1 MEQFSALRLF
11 ISVVDTGSFSAA
23 GERLGIST
31 SVVSRGIAA
40 LEAELGIR
48 LLKRS
53 TRRVELTEAGSLYLG
68 RVRSLLTDLAETNK
82 SLKQPNTPV
91 GGRFRVAA
99 PTALGLSLIA
109 PAIADFMAAQPNV
122 VIQLDL
128 LDRAIDLLE
137 EDYDM
142 ALRIDETLESIPYL
156 RSLGQMEVGLF
167 SSPAYL
173 AHHGRPRGPADLGT
187 HRGLYLA
194 TQQTWNLRGGLN
206 EKPKLQFC
214 SNRLEAVKTLCL
226 AGQGIALL
234 PLFLVRGEIERNELV
249 QLLDGFEPKPL
260 MLVLATSSQRSES
273 NSSRL
278 SSNFWNRASGG
289 CGFNFF

>member
-23 GERLGIST
+23 AELLGIST
-31 SVVSRGIAA
+31 SVVSRQVAA

-53 TRRVELTEAGSLYLG
+53 TRRVELTEAGALYLT
-68 RVRSLLTDLAETNK
+68 RVRSLLTELEETNK
-82 SLKQPNTPV
+82 SLKQPNTPAA
-91 GGRFRVAA
+91 GRFRIAA
-99 PTALGLSLIA
+99 PTAFGLSLIA

-128 LDRAIDLLE
+128 LDRTIDLVE

-142 ALRIDETLESIPYL
+142 AVRVDEGFESTTYL
-156 RSLGQMEVGLF
+156 RSLGQMEMGLF

-187 HRGLYLA
+187 HRALYLA
-194 TQQTWNLRGGLN
+194 SQQGWNLRGGFS

-214 SNRLEAVKTLCL
+214 SNRLEALKTLCL

-234 PLFLVRGEIERNELV
+234 PLFLVRSEVERNELV

-260 MLVLATSSQRSES
+260 NFFIATSPQRSET

-278 SSNFWNRASGG
+278 FQQFLELR
-289 CGFNFF
+289 FKRLRL

>member
-23 GERLGIST
+23 GELLGIST
-31 SVVSRGIAA
+31 SVVSRQVAA

-53 TRRVELTEAGSLYLG
+53 TRRVELTEAGSLYLA
-68 RVRSLLTDLAETNK
+68 RVRSLLTELEETNK
-82 SLKQPNTPV
+82 SLKQPNTPAA
-91 GGRFRVAA
+91 GRFRIAA
-99 PTALGLSLIA
+99 PTALGLVLIA
-109 PAIADFMAAQPNV
+109 PAIADFMAVQLHV

-128 LDRAIDLLE
+128 LDRTIDLLE

-142 ALRIDETLESIPYL
+142 ALKIEATPESTAHLRI
-156 RSLGQMEVGLF
+156 LGQMEVGLF
-167 SSPAYL
+167 SSPTYL
-173 AHHGRPRGPADLGT
+173 ARHGRPRGPADLGS
-187 HRGLYLA
+187 HRALYLA
-194 TQQTWNLRGGLN
+194 SQQAWNLRGGVS
-206 EKPKLQFC
+206 ERPKLQFC
-214 SNRLEAVKTLCL
+214 ANRLEALKILCL

-234 PLFLVRGEIERNELV
+234 PLFLVRSEIESNELV

-260 MLVLATSSQRSES
+260 NLVLATSPQRSET

-278 SSNFWNRASGG
+278 FQQFLELR
-289 CGFNFF
+289 FKRLRL

>member
-23 GERLGIST
+23 GELLCIST

-53 TRRVELTEAGSLYLG
+53 TRRIELTEAGSLYLI
-68 RVRSLLTDLAETNK
+68 RVRSLLTELEETNK
-82 SLKQPNTPV
+82 SLRQPNTPAA
-91 GGRFRVAA
+91 GRFRIAA

-109 PAIADFMAAQPNV
+109 PAVADFMTAQPNV

-142 ALRIDETLESIPYL
+142 AVRVEETFESTANLRG
-156 RSLGQMEVGLF
+156 LGQMEVGLF
-167 SSPAYL
+167 SSPTYL
-173 AHHGRPRGPADLGT
+173 ARHGRPRGPADLGT
-187 HRGLYLA
+187 HRALYLA
-194 TQQTWNLRGGLN
+194 SQQTWNLRGGPG

-214 SNRLEAVKTLCL
+214 SNRLEALKTLCL

-234 PLFLVRGEIERNELV
+234 PLFLVRSEIERNELV

-260 MLVLATSSQRSES
+260 NVVLATSPQRSET

-278 SSNFWNRASGG
+278 FQQFLESRFKRLRL
-289 CGFNFF
+289 

>member
-11 ISVVDTGSFSAA
+11 ISVGDTGSFSAA
-23 GERLGIST
+23 AELLGVST

-53 TRRVELTEAGSLYLG
+53 TRRVALTEAGSLYLT
-68 RVRSLLTDLAETNK
+68 RVRSLLTELEDTNK
-82 SLKQPNTPV
+82 SLKQPNTPAT
-91 GGRFRVAA
+91 GRFRIAA
-99 PTALGLSLIA
+99 PTALGLALIA
-109 PAIADFMAAQPNV
+109 PAVADFMAGQPNV

-137 EDYDM
+137 EDYDV
-142 ALRIDETLESIPYL
+142 ALRVDETLESMPNL
-156 RSLGQMEVGLF
+156 RSLGQLEVGLF

-173 AHHGRPRGPADLGT
+173 ARHGRPHGPADLGK
-187 HRGLYLA
+187 HRALYPA
-194 TQQTWNLRGGLN
+194 SQQSWNLRGGLG
-206 EKPKLQFC
+206 EMPRTQFC
-214 SNRLEAVKTLCL
+214 SNRLEALKTLCL
-226 AGQGIALL
+226 TGQGIALL
-234 PLFLVRGEIERNELV
+234 PLFLVRGETERNELV

-260 MLVLATSSQRSES
+260 NLVLATSLQRSET

-278 SSNFWNRASGG
+278 FQRFLEAR
-289 CGFNFF
+289 FKRLRL

>member
-11 ISVVDTGSFSAA
+11 ISVVDTGSFSGA
-23 GERLGIST
+23 GELLGIST

-40 LEAELGIR
+40 LETELGIR

-53 TRRVELTEAGSLYLG
+53 TRRVELTEAGSLYLT
-68 RVRSLLTDLAETNK
+68 RVRSLLTELQDTNK
-82 SLKQPNTPV
+82 SLKQPNTPAA
-91 GGRFRVAA
+91 GRFRIAA
-99 PTALGLSLIA
+99 PTALGLALIT

-142 ALRIDETLESIPYL
+142 AMRIDEAFDSTPHL
-156 RSLGQMEVGLF
+156 RNLGQMEVGLF
-167 SSPAYL
+167 CSPAYL
-173 AHHGRPRGPADLGT
+173 ARHGRPRGPADLGT
-187 HRGLYLA
+187 HRALYLA
-194 TQQTWNLRGGLN
+194 SQQSWNLRGGVS
-206 EKPKLQFC
+206 ERPKLQFC
-214 SNRLEAVKTLCL
+214 SNRLEALKTLCL

-234 PLFLVRGEIERNELV
+234 PLFLVRGEIEGNEIV
-249 QLLDGFEPKPL
+249 QLLDGFEPKPVT
-260 MLVLATSSQRSES
+260 LVISTTPQRSET

-278 SSNFWNRASGG
+278 FQQFLEAR
-289 CGFNFF
+289 FKRLRL

>member
-53 TRRVELTEAGSLYLG
+53 TRRVALTEAGSLYLT
-68 RVRSLLTDLAETNK
+68 RVRSLLTELEDTNRH
-82 SLKQPNTPV
+82 LKLPNTPAA
-91 GGRFRVAA
+91 GRLRIAA
-99 PTALGLSLIA
+99 PTGLGLSLIA
-109 PAIADFMAAQPNV
+109 PAIADFMTTQPNV
-122 VIQLDL
+122 VIQIDL
-128 LDRAIDLLE
+128 LDRTIDLLE
-137 EDYDM
+137 EDYDI
-142 ALRIDETLESIPYL
+142 ALWVDEAVETKAHL
-156 RSLGQMEVGLF
+156 RSLGQIEVGLF

-173 AHHGRPRGPADLGT
+173 AHHGRPRGPADLGK
-187 HRGLYLA
+187 HRALYLA
-194 TQQTWNLRGGLN
+194 NQQNWNLRGGLS

-214 SNRLEAVKTLCL
+214 SNRLEALKTLCL

-234 PLFLVRGEIERNELV
+234 PLFLVRSEIAGKELV

-260 MLVLATSSQRSES
+260 NLVIATSPQRSET

-278 SSNFWNRASGG
+278 FQQFLESRFRRLRL
-289 CGFNFF
+289 

>member
-1 MEQFSALRLF
+1 MKQFSALRLF

-23 GERLGIST
+23 GEELNIST
-31 SVVSRGIAA
+31 SVVSRQIAA

-53 TRRVELTEAGSLYLG
+53 TRRVALTEAGSLYLT
-68 RVRSLLTDLAETNK
+68 RVRSLLTELEETNK
-82 SLKQPNTPV
+82 SLKQPNTPAA
-91 GGRFRVAA
+91 GRFRVAA
-99 PTALGLSLIA
+99 PTAFGLSLIA
-109 PAIADFMAAQPNV
+109 PAIADFMTAQPSV

-128 LDRAIDLLE
+128 LDRTIDLLE

-142 ALRIDETLESIPYL
+142 ALRIDEAAEFTPYL

-173 AHHGRPRGPADLGT
+173 AHHGRPRGPADLAT
-187 HRGLYLA
+187 HRALYLA
-194 TQQTWNLRGGLN
+194 SQQTWNLRGGFS

-214 SNRLEAVKTLCL
+214 SNRLEALKTLCL
-226 AGQGIALL
+226 AGQGLALI

-260 MLVLATSSQRSES
+260 NLVLATSPQRSETS
-273 NSSRL
+273 SSRYFRQFL
-278 SSNFWNRASGG
+278 ESRFKRLRL
-289 CGFNFF
+289 

>member
-1 MEQFSALRLF
+1 M
-11 ISVVDTGSFSAA
+11 
-23 GERLGIST
+23 GIST

-53 TRRVELTEAGSLYLG
+53 TRRVALTEAGSLYLT
-68 RVRSLLTDLAETNK
+68 RVRSLLTELEETNK
-82 SLKQPNTPV
+82 SLKQPNTPAV
-91 GGRFRVAA
+91 GRFRIAA
-99 PTALGLSLIA
+99 PTALGLALIA

-128 LDRAIDLLE
+128 LDRTIDLLE

-142 ALRIDETLESIPYL
+142 AVRVDEIAEPSAHLQ
-156 RSLGQMEVGLF
+156 SLGQIEMGLF

-173 AHHGRPRGPADLGT
+173 ARHGRSRGPSELGT
-187 HRGLYLA
+187 HRALFLA
-194 TQQTWNLRGGLN
+194 NQQNWNLRGGPS
-206 EKPKLQFC
+206 EKPKVQFC
-214 SNRLEAVKTLCL
+214 SNRLEALKTLCL

-249 QLLDGFEPKPL
+249 PLLDGFEPKPL
-260 MLVLATSSQRSES
+260 NFAIATSPQRSET

-278 SSNFWNRASGG
+278 FQQFLESRFRRLRL
-289 CGFNFF
+289 

>member
-11 ISVVDTGSFSAA
+11 ISVVDTGGFSAA
-23 GERLGIST
+23 GELLGIST
-31 SVVSRGIAA
+31 SVVSRQIAA

-53 TRRVELTEAGSLYLG
+53 TRRVELTEAGSIYLT
-68 RVRSLLTDLAETNK
+68 RVRSLLTELEETNK
-82 SLKQPNTPV
+82 SLKQPNTPAA
-91 GGRFRVAA
+91 GRFRVAA
-99 PTALGLSLIA
+99 PTALGLTLIA
-109 PAIADFMAAQPNV
+109 PAIADFIAAQPNV

-128 LDRAIDLLE
+128 LDRTVHLLE

-142 ALRIDETLESIPYL
+142 ALRVDEVVESTAHL
-156 RSLGQMEVGLF
+156 RSLGHVEVGLF
-167 SSPAYL
+167 SSPTYL
-173 AHHGRPRGPADLGT
+173 AHYGRPRGSADLGA
-187 HRGLYLA
+187 HRALYLA
-194 TQQTWNLRGGLN
+194 NQQSWNLRGGLS

-214 SNRLEAVKTLCL
+214 SNRLEALKTLCL

-234 PLFLVRGEIERNELV
+234 PLFLVRSEMERNELV

-260 MLVLATSSQRSES
+260 NLVMATSPQRSET

-278 SSNFWNRASGG
+278 FQQFLELR
-289 CGFNFF
+289 FKRLRF

>member
-11 ISVVDTGSFSAA
+11 ISVVDKGSFSAA
-23 GERLGIST
+23 AELQGIST
-31 SVVSRGIAA
+31 SVVSRQIAA

-53 TRRVELTEAGSLYLG
+53 TRRVELTEAGSLYLT
-68 RVRSLLTDLAETNK
+68 RVRSLLTELEETNRN
-82 SLKQPNTPV
+82 LKQPNTPV
-91 GGRFRVAA
+91 AGRFRIAA

-109 PAIADFMAAQPNV
+109 PAVADFMTAQPNV

-128 LDRAIDLLE
+128 LDRALDLLE

-142 ALRIDETLESIPYL
+142 AVRIDEAFESTANL

-167 SSPAYL
+167 SSPTYL

-187 HRGLYLA
+187 HRALYLA
-194 TQQTWNLRGGLN
+194 NQQRWSLRGGPG

-214 SNRLEAVKTLCL
+214 SNRLEALKTLCL

-260 MLVLATSSQRSES
+260 NLVLATSPQRSET
-273 NSSRL
+273 NSSR
-278 SSNFWNRASGG
+278 
-289 CGFNFF
+289 FFQQFLELRFKRLRF

>member
-1 MEQFSALRLF
+1 MEQFSALRMF
-11 ISVVDTGSFSAA
+11 ISVVDTGSFSSA
-23 GERLGIST
+23 GELLGIST
-31 SVVSRGIAA
+31 SVVSRQVAA

-53 TRRVELTEAGSLYLG
+53 TRRVALTEAGSLYLT
-68 RVRSLLTDLAETNK
+68 RVRSLLTELEDTNR
-82 SLKQPNTPV
+82 SLKQPNTPAV
-91 GGRFRVAA
+91 GRFRIAA

-109 PAIADFMAAQPNV
+109 PAVADFMAAQPKV

-137 EDYDM
+137 EDYEM
-142 ALRIDETLESIPYL
+142 AVRINESLESTANL
-156 RSLGQMEVGLF
+156 HSLGQMEVGLF
-167 SSPAYL
+167 SSPTYL
-173 AHHGRPRGPADLGT
+173 ARHGRPRGPADLGT
-187 HRGLYLA
+187 HRALYL
-194 TQQTWNLRGGLN
+194 TSQQSWNLRGGPG

-214 SNRLEAVKTLCL
+214 SNRLEALKTLCL

-234 PLFLVRGEIERNELV
+234 PLFLVRGEIEGNELV

-260 MLVLATSSQRSES
+260 NFVIATSPQRSET

-278 SSNFWNRASGG
+278 FQQFLESRFRRLRL
-289 CGFNFF
+289 

>member
-1 MEQFSALRLF
+1 MEQFSALRQF

-31 SVVSRGIAA
+31 SVISRGIAA

-53 TRRVELTEAGSLYLG
+53 TRRVELTEAGSLYLT
-68 RVRSLLTDLAETNK
+68 RVRSLLTELEDANK
-82 SLKQPNTPV
+82 SLKQPNTPAA
-91 GGRFRVAA
+91 GRIRIAT
-99 PTALGLSLIA
+99 PTALGVSLIA
-109 PAIADFMAAQPNV
+109 PGIADFMTAQPNV
-122 VIQLDL
+122 MIQLDL
-128 LDRAIDLLE
+128 LDRAIDPLE

-142 ALRIDETLESIPYL
+142 VLRLDETLESTPYL
-156 RSLGQMEVGLF
+156 RGLGQIEVGLF
-167 SSPAYL
+167 SSPTYL

-187 HRGLYLA
+187 HRALYLA
-194 TQQTWNLRGGLN
+194 SQQNWNLRGGLSD
-206 EKPKLQFC
+206 KPKLQFC
-214 SNRLEAVKTLCL
+214 SNRLEALKTLCL

-234 PLFLVRGEIERNELV
+234 PLFLVRREIERNELV

-260 MLVLATSSQRSES
+260 NLVLATSPQRSET

-278 SSNFWNRASGG
+278 FQQFLESRFRRLR
-289 CGFNFF
+289 F

>member
-1 MEQFSALRLF
+1 MERFSALRLF

-23 GERLGIST
+23 GELLGIST

-40 LEAELGIR
+40 LEVELGIR

-53 TRRVELTEAGSLYLG
+53 TRRVELTEAGSLYLT
-68 RVRSLLTDLAETNK
+68 RVRGLLTELEETNR
-82 SLKQPNTPV
+82 SLKQPNTPAA
-91 GGRFRVAA
+91 GRFRIAA
-99 PTALGLSLIA
+99 PTALGLALIA

-128 LDRAIDLLE
+128 LDRTIDLLE

-142 ALRIDETLESIPYL
+142 ALRADETLESTPNL
-156 RSLGQMEVGLF
+156 RSLGQLEVGLF
-167 SSPAYL
+167 SSPSYL

-187 HRGLYLA
+187 HRALYLA
-194 TQQTWNLRGGLN
+194 SQQTWNLRGGSS

-214 SNRLEAVKTLCL
+214 SNRLEALKIMCL

-234 PLFLVRGEIERNELV
+234 PLFLVRSEIEGNELV
-249 QLLDGFEPKPL
+249 QLLDGFEPKPFNF
-260 MLVLATSSQRSES
+260 VIATSPKRSET

-278 SSNFWNRASGG
+278 FQQYLESRFKRLRL
-289 CGFNFF
+289 

>member
-23 GERLGIST
+23 GELLGIST
-31 SVVSRGIAA
+31 SVVSRRIAA
-40 LEAELGIR
+40 LEAELGTR

-53 TRRVELTEAGSLYLG
+53 TRRIELTEAGSLYLT
-68 RVRSLLTDLAETNK
+68 RVRNLLTELEETNR
-82 SLKQPNTPV
+82 SLKQPNTSAA
-91 GGRFRVAA
+91 GRFRIAA

-109 PAIADFMAAQPNV
+109 PAIADFVAAQPHFL
-122 VIQLDL
+122 IQLDL

-142 ALRIDETLESIPYL
+142 ALRIDDAFESTPYL
-156 RSLGQMEVGLF
+156 RNLGQMEVGLF

-173 AHHGRPRGPADLGT
+173 AQHGRPRGSTDLGT
-187 HRGLYLA
+187 HRALYLA
-194 TQQTWNLRGGLN
+194 SEQNWNLRGGFG

-214 SNRLEAVKTLCL
+214 SNRLEALKILCL

-234 PLFLVRGEIERNELV
+234 PLFLVRGEIESDELV

-260 MLVLATSSQRSES
+260 NLVLATSPQRSEI

-278 SSNFWNRASGG
+278 FQKFLEVR
-289 CGFNFF
+289 FKRLRF

>member
-1 MEQFSALRLF
+1 MEQFSGLRLF

-23 GERLGIST
+23 GELLGIST

-40 LEAELGIR
+40 LEAELGIH

-53 TRRVELTEAGSLYLG
+53 TRRVALTEAGSLYLT
-68 RVRSLLTDLAETNK
+68 RVRGLLTELEETNK
-82 SLKQPNTPV
+82 SLKQPNTP
-91 GGRFRVAA
+91 GAGRFRVAA
-99 PTALGLSLIA
+99 PTALGLALIA

-128 LDRAIDLLE
+128 LDRTIDLLE

-142 ALRIDETLESIPYL
+142 ALQVDEIAESTAHL
-156 RSLGQMEVGLF
+156 RSLGQIEMGLF

-173 AHHGRPRGPADLGT
+173 ARHGRPRGPTDLGT
-187 HRGLYLA
+187 HRALYLA
-194 TQQTWNLRGGLN
+194 NQPSWNLRGGLS

-214 SNRLEAVKTLCL
+214 SNRLEALKILCL

-234 PLFLVRGEIERNELV
+234 PLFLVRSEAESNELV
-249 QLLDGFEPKPL
+249 QLLDGFEPKPTNFTI
-260 MLVLATSSQRSES
+260 ATSPQRSET
-273 NSSRL
+273 NASRL
-278 SSNFWNRASGG
+278 FQQFLESRFKRLR
-289 CGFNFF
+289 F

>member
-23 GERLGIST
+23 GELLGIST

-53 TRRVELTEAGSLYLG
+53 TRRVELTEAGSLYLT
-68 RVRSLLTDLAETNK
+68 RVRSLLTELEETNR
-82 SLKQPNTPV
+82 SLKQPNTPTA
-91 GGRFRVAA
+91 GRFRVAA
-99 PTALGLSLIA
+99 PTALGLALIA
-109 PAIADFMAAQPNV
+109 PAIADFMGAQPNV

-128 LDRAIDLLE
+128 LDRTIDLLE

-142 ALRIDETLESIPYL
+142 ALRIVETFEFTPNLQ
-156 RSLGQMEVGLF
+156 SLGQMEVGLF
-167 SSPAYL
+167 SSPTYIAR
-173 AHHGRPRGPADLGT
+173 HGRPRGPADLGV
-187 HRGLYLA
+187 HRALYLA
-194 TQQTWNLRGGLN
+194 SQQNWNLRGGLN

-214 SNRLEAVKTLCL
+214 SNRLEALKILCL

-234 PLFLVRGEIERNELV
+234 PLFLVRSEIEGNELV
-249 QLLDGFEPKPL
+249 QLLDGFEPKPSN
-260 MLVLATSSQRSES
+260 LVIATSPQRSET

-278 SSNFWNRASGG
+278 FQQFLESRFKRLRL
-289 CGFNFF
+289 

>member
-23 GERLGIST
+23 GDLLAIST

-40 LEAELGIR
+40 LEAELGTR

-53 TRRVELTEAGSLYLG
+53 TRRVELTEAGALYLT
-68 RVRSLLTDLAETNK
+68 RVRSLLTELEETNK
-82 SLKQPNTPV
+82 SLKQPNTPAA
-91 GGRFRVAA
+91 GRFRIAA

-109 PAIADFMAAQPNV
+109 PAIADFMSAQPNV
-122 VIQLDL
+122 MIQLDL

-142 ALRIDETLESIPYL
+142 ALRVEEFIEPASHL
-156 RSLGQMEVGLF
+156 RSLGQIEVGLF

-173 AHHGRPRGPADLGT
+173 ARHGRPHGPADLGK
-187 HRGLYLA
+187 HRALYLVN
-194 TQQTWNLRGGLN
+194 QQDWNLRGGVS
-206 EKPKLQFC
+206 EKPKMQFC
-214 SNRLEAVKTLCL
+214 ANRLEALKTLCL
-226 AGQGIALL
+226 AGHGIALL
-234 PLFLVRGEIERNELV
+234 PLFLVRSEIESNELV
-249 QLLDGFEPKPL
+249 QLLDGFEPKPAT
-260 MLVLATSSQRSES
+260 LVIATPPQRSET

-278 SSNFWNRASGG
+278 FQHFLESRFKRLRL
-289 CGFNFF
+289 

>member
-23 GERLGIST
+23 AELLGIST
-31 SVVSRGIAA
+31 SVVSRQIAA
-40 LEAELGIR
+40 LEAELGTR

-53 TRRVELTEAGSLYLG
+53 TRRVALTETGSLYLT
-68 RVRSLLTDLAETNK
+68 RVRSLLTELEETNK
-82 SLKQPNTPV
+82 SLKQPNTPAV
-91 GGRFRVAA
+91 GRFRVAA

-109 PAIADFMAAQPNV
+109 PAVADFMAAQPNV

-128 LDRAIDLLE
+128 LDRTIDLLE

-142 ALRIDETLESIPYL
+142 ALRIGETPESTPYL

-173 AHHGRPRGPADLGT
+173 AGHGRPRGPADLGA
-187 HRGLYLA
+187 HRALYLA
-194 TQQTWNLRGGLN
+194 SQQNWNLRGGLS
-206 EKPKLQFC
+206 EKPKPQFC
-214 SNRLEAVKTLCL
+214 SNRLEALKILCL

-234 PLFLVRGEIERNELV
+234 PLFLVRGEIESDELV

-260 MLVLATSSQRSES
+260 NIVIAISPQRSET
-273 NSSRL
+273 NSLRL
-278 SSNFWNRASGG
+278 FQQFLELR
-289 CGFNFF
+289 FKRLRF

>member
-23 GERLGIST
+23 AEMLGISI

-40 LEAELGIR
+40 LEAELGTR

-53 TRRVELTEAGSLYLG
+53 TRRVALTEAGSLYLT
-68 RVRSLLTDLAETNK
+68 RVRSLLTELEETNR
-82 SLKQPNTPV
+82 SLKQPNTPAA
-91 GGRFRVAA
+91 GRFRIAA
-99 PTALGLSLIA
+99 PTALGLALIA

-122 VIQLDL
+122 VVQLDL

-137 EDYDM
+137 EDHDM
-142 ALRIDETLESIPYL
+142 ALRVDETLEATANL
-156 RSLGQMEVGLF
+156 RSLGQLEVGLF

-187 HRGLYLA
+187 HRALYLA
-194 TQQTWNLRGGLN
+194 SQQAWNLRGGAS
-206 EKPKLQFC
+206 ERPKLQFC
-214 SNRLEAVKTLCL
+214 SNRLEALKTLCL

-234 PLFLVRGEIERNELV
+234 PLFLVRGEIEGNELV
-249 QLLDGFEPKPL
+249 QLLDGFEPRPAT
-260 MLVLATSSQRSES
+260 LVIATSPQRTET
-273 NSSRL
+273 NASRL
-278 SSNFWNRASGG
+278 FQQFLESRFKRLRL
-289 CGFNFF
+289 

>member
-1 MEQFSALRLF
+1 MEQFSALRVF
-11 ISVVDTGSFSAA
+11 ISVADTGSFSAA
-23 GERLGIST
+23 GELLGIST
-31 SVVSRGIAA
+31 SVVSRQIAA

-53 TRRVELTEAGSLYLG
+53 TRRVELTEAGSLYLT
-68 RVRSLLTDLAETNK
+68 RVRSLLTDLEETNR
-82 SLKQPNTPV
+82 SLKQPNTPAA
-91 GGRFRVAA
+91 GRFRIAA

-109 PAIADFMAAQPNV
+109 PAIADFMAAQLNV

-128 LDRAIDLLE
+128 HDRAIDLLE

-142 ALRIDETLESIPYL
+142 AVRIDETLVSTPDL

-173 AHHGRPRGPADLGT
+173 ARHGRPRGPADLST
-187 HRGLYLA
+187 HRALYLA
-194 TQQTWNLRGGLN
+194 NQQGWNLRGGVN

-214 SNRLEAVKTLCL
+214 SNRLEALKTLCL

-234 PLFLVRGEIERNELV
+234 PLFLARSEAERNELV
-249 QLLDGFEPKPL
+249 QLLDGFEPRPL
-260 MLVLATSSQRSES
+260 NLVLATSPQRSET

-278 SSNFWNRASGG
+278 FQQFLEIR
-289 CGFNFF
+289 FKRLRY